1 MIDRV
6 KLAAT
11 IREARRMLMELH
23 RTNAEQRL
31 RLEHAIDQLSQ
42 ALNELEQQQ

>member
-6 KLAAT
+6 KLVT
-11 IREARRMLMELH
+11 MIRETRRMLMELH

-31 RLEHAIDQLSQ
+31 RLEHAIDQLSD
-42 ALNELEQQQ
+42 AIAELEGI